1 MTTREAKNCQPPTQP
16 AEEGD
21 QKKDPLLTTWLHYIF
36 TLWATAIFPEVMT
49 SHGFLSSSTN
59 LCSTRLPRGGVD
71 DRSMTQIPT
80 LHELT
85 SPIIMCKHLSTR
97 GFSKQKLAE
106 TGHNPNSAN
115 ALEMGWWKAA
125 PYLASFLCSKDDLL
139 RLTNT
144 DRENKTFLIAHIGNG
159 VSIRWQLWIDK
170 GLMSLLLWAAALTH
184 LEHIYVSNITFYCQ
198 LQV

>member
-1 MTTREAKNCQPPTQP
+1 
-16 AEEGD
+16 
-21 QKKDPLLTTWLHYIF
+21 
-36 TLWATAIFPEVMT
+36 
-49 SHGFLSSSTN
+49 
-59 LCSTRLPRGGVD
+59 
-71 DRSMTQIPT
+71 
-80 LHELT
+80 
-85 SPIIMCKHLSTR
+85 
-97 GFSKQKLAE
+97 
-106 TGHNPNSAN
+106 
-115 ALEMGWWKAA
+115 
-125 PYLASFLCSKDDLL
+125 LL